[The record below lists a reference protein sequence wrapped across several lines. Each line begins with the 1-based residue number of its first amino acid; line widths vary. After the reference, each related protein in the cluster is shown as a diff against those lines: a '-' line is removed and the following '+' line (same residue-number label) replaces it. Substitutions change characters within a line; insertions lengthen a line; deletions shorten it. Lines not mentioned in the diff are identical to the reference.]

1 MDFVIGFEAMR
12 TFEQTDQFQ
21 TEMTAQTN
29 MLISVAFT
37 VQRPIFGFQFKVK
50 SISTAKE
57 TKYQRMTKKITINI
71 VSHSK

>member
-12 TFEQTDQFQ
+12 TFEQTDRFQ

-37 VQRPIFGFQFKVK
+37 V
-50 SISTAKE
+50 
-57 TKYQRMTKKITINI
+57 
-71 VSHSK
+71 